1 MTDALRN
8 IQSKLNA
15 PKNLYNKFGGY
26 RYRSCE
32 SILEAVKPLLAEY
45 GAEVVLTDSIVNM
58 GDRFYV
64 KATAIFTCGDDQV
77 IVSAFAREPASKK
90 GMDESQLTGTA
101 SSYARKYALNGLF
114 LIDDNKD
121 ADTDENHIER
131 EARAEAEKK
140 EDPKVN
146 AESIK
151 KLEMLAQEAGVEM
164 SVICKWAN
172 VRKVEDM
179 TMPKWASA
187 CRKLQRTLEESKK
200 EEAKKNV

>member
-8 IQSKLNA
+8 IQNRLNA

-64 KATAIFTCGDDQV
+64 KATAIFTCGEDQV

-90 GMDESQLTGTA
+90 GMDESQITGTA

-114 LIDDNKD
+114 LIDDSKD

-131 EARAEAEKK
+131 EARAEAEKA
-140 EDPKVN
+140 EDPKVKPEN
-146 AESIK
+146 IK
-151 KLEMLAQEAGVEM
+151 KLEMLAEKANESM
-164 SVICKWAN
+164 ETICKWAKIQ
-172 VRKVEDM
+172 RVEDM
-179 TMPKWASA
+179 SMTAWAKA
-187 CRKLQRTLEESKK
+187 CRMLSKTIEEGKK
-200 EEAKKNV
+200 DV

>member
-26 RYRSCE
+26 KYRSCE

-64 KATAIFTCGDDQV
+64 KATAIFTCDDDQV
-77 IVSAFAREPASKK
+77 IVSAYAREPASKK
-90 GMDESQLTGTA
+90 GMDESQITGTA

-114 LIDDNKD
+114 LIDDAKD
-121 ADTDENHIER
+121 PDTDEHQIER
-131 EARAEAEKK
+131 EARAEAEKPT
-140 EDPKVN
+140 DPKVKEDN
-146 AESIK
+146 IK
-151 KLEMLAQEAGVEM
+151 KLEALASEAGVEM
-164 SVICKWAN
+164 KVICKWAN

-179 TMPKWASA
+179 SMTKWASA
-187 CRKLQRTLEESKK
+187 CRKLQKTI
-200 EEAKKNV
+200 EEAEKNV